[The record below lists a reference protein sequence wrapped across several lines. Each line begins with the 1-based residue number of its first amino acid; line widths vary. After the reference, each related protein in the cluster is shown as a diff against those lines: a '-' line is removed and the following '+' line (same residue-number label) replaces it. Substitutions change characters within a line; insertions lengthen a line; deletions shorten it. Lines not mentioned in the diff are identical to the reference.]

1 MKARRSIL
9 QAAIE
14 REDWETA
21 ALCLALG
28 VVRAARKLPPEALE
42 EMIGQLSIEDER
54 QHPHRRRRRDRR

>member
-1 MKARRSIL
+1 MRGRVSLL

-42 EMIGQLSIEDER
+42 EMIEQLSVIEDER
-54 QHPHRRRRRDRR
+54 PRRGRGRDGR